1 MYLSYAETKRLATS
15 LGVVKLMLDYIKFEN
30 ITKKSSNAASP
41 TLPLIT
47 ISKQAIYFNVVFRR
61 LHPNLKAVAIY
72 YYNDQLLLSFYT
84 DFSEENSIRLSRTDK
99 SYSCAFMKQAEIL
112 KNRTTAIDLDHTN
125 FKYVVDMKPNCYQI
139 VVDLNNPYIT
149 RERETYYKGWC

>member
-1 MYLSYAETKRLATS
+1 
-15 LGVVKLMLDYIKFEN
+15 MLDYIKFEN

-112 KNRTTAIDLDHTN
+112 KNRTTAEEVNKKDLKKAGSIINGKFVLD
-125 FKYVVDMKPNCYQI
+125 DGQI
-139 VVDLNNPYIT
+139 VDGVAEKPAGESIKFDL
-149 RERETYYKGWC
+149 